1 MIDAAGGGLRAG
13 YSVVDITP
21 PPGVDLTGFGAREG
35 PCVGTLDPLQARAL
49 VFEDA
54 SGRRVA
60 LVTCD
65 LIGLGRHLVARV
77 RRRVAEVAG
86 IPAAGQLFNC
96 SHTHAGPETGVLT
109 TIGVPDPAYLAA
121 LEERLVAVLAEAAT
135 ALFPVR
141 LRLASTEVEDGLAIN
156 RVFRRIG
163 QPERYDRQL
172 TVVRI
177 ERVPPTGAAAVG
189 ESAGRPLATIVA
201 FACHAVTLG
210 AAERHASADF
220 VAPLRHDLEAA
231 GSGPVLYVNGC
242 GGDVNPAAMDARG
255 REATDALGRELAR
268 AARRAQARAL
278 SEEGP
283 IQEGSTEEGP
293 TEEEPSAAVSPE
305 AGSPPGSPLQEVSAS
320 GGVGAAQEWVALPFQ
335 PLRTPAELAEILAH
349 GRARL
354 AEAPSGSP
362 AYRAAQVTEVDYPL
376 RVLRLHYGSELL
388 PEVRAEVQA
397 IKVGPIAIV
406 ALPGEIFSSL
416 GRAIKEAAPFPA
428 PRTIVAG
435 WSNDNVGYI
444 PDRDAYPL
452 GGYEVD
458 LASRYYGYPAGWA
471 EGAGEA
477 LVATAGRVLARLA
490 KES

>member
-1 MIDAAGGGLRAG
+1 MIDVAAGGGLRAG
-13 YSVVDITP
+13 YGVVDITP

-35 PCVGTLDPLQARAL
+35 PCVGTLDPLQTRAM

-54 SGRRVA
+54 RGRRVA

-77 RRRVAEVAG
+77 RRRVAEVVG
-86 IPAAGQLFNC
+86 IPAEGQLFNC

-121 LEERLVAVLAEAAT
+121 LEERLVAVLAAAAT

-177 ERVPPTGAAAVG
+177 ERVSPDGADQ
-189 ESAGRPLATIVA
+189 PLATIVA

-210 AAERHASADF
+210 ATERHASADF
-220 VAPLRHDLEAA
+220 VAPLRRDLEAA

-268 AARRAQARAL
+268 AAGRAPARAL
-278 SEEGP
+278 SAGGP
-283 IQEGSTEEGP
+283 P
-293 TEEEPSAAVSPE
+293 
-305 AGSPPGSPLQEVSAS
+305 AGGLTS

-335 PLRTPAELAEILAH
+335 PLRPPAALAEILSH

-354 AEAPSGSP
+354 AEAPPGSP
-362 AYRAAQVTEVDYPL
+362 AHRAAQVTEVDYPL

-397 IKVGPIAIV
+397 IKIGPIAVV

-416 GRAIKEAAPFPA
+416 GRAIKEASSFPA
-428 PRTIVAG
+428 PRTLVAG

-471 EGAGEA
+471 EGAGEV

-490 KES
+490 VE